1 MSGMRERI
9 SGEVCWLELG
19 SSCFGMMRCFRERIA
34 DCVAE
39 MVEAEEERIKSRK
52 DAAKAQQH
60 EVAAEK
66 KEHKDTKES
75 KASSKA

>member
-1 MSGMRERI
+1 
-9 SGEVCWLELG
+9 
-19 SSCFGMMRCFRERIA
+19 
-34 DCVAE
+34 